1 MCLASFS
8 KSQLWPKAMIH
19 RSLGQRPRIHES
31 NEVHWP
37 KAKFTNVTVSVN
49 MAFGQKMLIRIT
61 FLG

>member
-1 MCLASFS
+1 
-8 KSQLWPKAMIH
+8 MIH